1 MLPLCCLH
9 RWYNVFSE
17 RFTIPCIPSW
27 LFNTFFFFS
36 RLKSHLT
43 KRGIAGIEALNGV
56 QLDVCGIKCID
67 LRNEAI
73 KVLGTYF
80 SCKKT
85 IKEESNFFKI
95 ISNCFQVVS
104 NAKTRAIWKSYSWW
118 KNSCPKKFSNID
130 FENLISNSSKS
141 HYQIFRNNSDFLL
154 M

>member
-17 RFTIPCIPSW
+17 RFTIHCIPSW

-56 QLDVCGIKCID
+56 QLDVCGIKCIN

-80 SCKKT
+80 SCKKKRWKKNLT
-85 IKEESNFFKI
+85 SSQLFPI
-95 ISNCFQVVS
+95 VS
-104 NAKTRAIWKSYSWW
+104 KLSPMLKLGR
-118 KNSCPKKFSNID
+118 FG
-130 FENLISNSSKS
+130 NLILDGEIVALKS
-141 HYQIFRNNSDFLL
+141 LAI
-154 M
+154 